1 MTDVVVIG
9 LGIMGGA
16 IAGHLA
22 DAGVSVIGH
31 DRSAEACSLASA
43 RGIRTVAGFMDLPA
57 DAPVI
62 ILSLPGFA
70 AAQEVVAGIADRG
83 GAPVTVVETS
93 TLALDEKLALRD
105 TLLRCGHAMVDCPIS
120 GTGAQI
126 QRKDVVIY
134 ASGDSDA
141 VDRVAPTLQ
150 LFSRQFLNLGAF
162 GNGTRMKLIANYL
175 VAVHNVAAAEAVL
188 LGERAGF
195 TMETLMAAI
204 ATGAGNSRMFELRG
218 PNVAER
224 RYSPAGMK
232 LSLWAKDLELI
243 SAFTRDLGAATP
255 LFDTVAPLYESALAA
270 GYGDQDTASVAE
282 VLRQSSRA
290 HKKQQ
295 GQEN

>member
-1 MTDVVVIG
+1 VTEVVVIG

-22 DAGVSVIGH
+22 DAGVAVTGY
-31 DRSAEACSLASA
+31 DRSLEARRAA
-43 RGIRTVAGFMDLPA
+43 RGPGVSINEDFRDLPA

-70 AAQEVVAGIADRG
+70 AAQEVVAEIADRWDT
-83 GAPVTVVETS
+83 PVMVVETS
-93 TLALDEKLALRD
+93 TLALEEKLALRG
-105 TLLRCGHAMVDCPIS
+105 TLLRAGHTMVDCPIS

-141 VDRVAPTLQ
+141 VDRVAATLQ
-150 LFSRQFLNLGAF
+150 LFSRQVLKLGAF

-188 LGERAGF
+188 LGEKAGF
-195 TMETLMAAI
+195 SMETLMAAI
-204 ATGAGNSRMFELRG
+204 APGAGSSRMFELRG
-218 PNVAER
+218 PSVAER
-224 RYSPAGMK
+224 RYLPAGMK
-232 LSLWAKDLELI
+232 LSLWAKDMDLI
-243 SAFTRDLGAATP
+243 ASFVRDLNVPTP

-282 VLRQSSRA
+282 VLRLSSR
-290 HKKQQ
+290 
-295 GQEN
+295 ENNGKDAEEN